1 MNNYEFN
8 TKSTYYVPP
17 QAPKNRK
24 ILNMNKK
31 DLSFLLVFFASIF
44 IFIDFAF
51 FLKNRNKL
59 AYCCENPDFRLYA
72 FALTI

>member
-17 QAPKNRK
+17 QVPKNRK

-31 DLSFLLVFFASIF
+31 IYHFYWSFLHRYL
-44 IFIDFAF
+44 
-51 FLKNRNKL
+51 FLL
-59 AYCCENPDFRLYA
+59 ILQ
-72 FALTI
+72 